1 MTILVVLLPRVGI
14 PSLTR
19 VKTRVLCRLVHKVLG
34 HLATHRPSSL
44 LHVMLLVL
52 LKEFQ
57 LAATHIRVLLTRLF
71 LISYLFPDADSQH
84 PLVRSGLS
92 SPVECSSTP
101 PHAPPHSLCVSC
113 LLRST
118 GTSLWSPPW
127 EPLASSRRSAEGA

>member
-92 SPVECSSTP
+92 SPESARRHLP
-101 PHAPPHSLCVSC
+101 MPHHSIHSG
-113 LLRST
+113 S
-118 GTSLWSPPW
+118 
-127 EPLASSRRSAEGA
+127 